1 MPKRISFVQA
11 SKQRLESAYRENSKP
26 SGPMML
32 DLARQIGFDRD
43 VVRLQNPFISNLHD
57 R

>member
-1 MPKRISFVQA
+1 MQVSVVQA

-43 VVRLQNPFISNLHD
+43 VVRLKNLFI
-57 R
+57 